1 MPKRKLIE
9 LPEEIAPIMKK
20 IGMKVDNYRKTI
32 NPNYRKFAELNDI
45 NVMTL
50 WRVQNGEDV
59 KLSSFL
65 MILKKMDVSPKE
77 FFSTFDY

>member
-1 MPKRKLIE
+1 MAERKKIE
-9 LPEEIAPIMKK
+9 LPQEIAPLMKA
-20 IGMKVDNYRKTI
+20 IGSRVDEYRREK
-32 NPNYRKFAELNDI
+32 NKNYRKFAETNDI

-65 MILKKMDVSPKE
+65 MILKKLDVSPKE
-77 FFSTFDY
+77 FFSVFE

>member
-1 MPKRKLIE
+1 MPKRKTIE
-9 LPEEIAPIMKK
+9 LPEEIAPVMKE
-20 IGMKVDNYRKTI
+20 IGLKVDEHRKKL

-45 NVMTL
+45 SIMTL

-65 MILKKMDVSPKE
+65 MILKKIDVSPKD